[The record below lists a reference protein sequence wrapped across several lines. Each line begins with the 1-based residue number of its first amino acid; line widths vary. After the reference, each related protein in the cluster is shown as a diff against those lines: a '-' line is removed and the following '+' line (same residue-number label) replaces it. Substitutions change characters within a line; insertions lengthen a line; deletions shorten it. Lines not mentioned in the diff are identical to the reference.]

1 MSCCDLVTIEKLCQS
16 VFMAPATERKLFLG
30 ARLRRIRRD
39 LALTQTKM
47 AQDLAISP
55 SYLNHLERNQRP
67 LTAQILLRLAQ
78 TYDIDVR
85 SLSSD
90 TDVGGTQELAEVLA
104 DPMFRDLAV
113 PRHEVSEITETAPG
127 IAEALVRLYRVHGE
141 RRRSGGSARGAPSGD
156 WDEAGLVTPSDWVS
170 DLFQAQRNFFPE
182 LEELGETIAA
192 DLNPEPHGFADAAR
206 ARLAERHGVGVR
218 VAPSDLLSDM
228 VRRYD
233 HHRRRLILSERLDG
247 AGRAF
252 AIAYQLALFEG
263 EEALSALV
271 ARAGPPDAPT
281 ARLLKVSLANYL
293 AAAQMMP
300 YEAFRDLCERT
311 GYDIELVR
319 TRFGA
324 GFEQVCHRLTTLS
337 RPTARGVP
345 FFMLRVD
352 VAGNTS
358 KRFAGGAF
366 PFSRFG
372 GVCPRWTIH
381 AAFRSPGK
389 IVTQIVETPEGQR
402 YFTFART
409 VRRVAPP
416 AGDEDFDL
424 SVGVGCELKYA
435 ARLSYARGLDLAQPA
450 VTLVGPACRICE
462 RPACP
467 QRATEPA
474 NYALAV
480 DEFQKTVSP
489 YPFATA

>member
-1 MSCCDLVTIEKLCQS
+1 
-16 VFMAPATERKLFLG
+16 MATPERKLFLG

-39 LALTQTKM
+39 LGLTQTRM

-85 SLSSD
+85 SFSSD
-90 TDVGGTQELAEVLA
+90 ADVGGAQELSEVLA

-113 PRHEVSEITETAPG
+113 PRHELQEIAETAPG
-127 IAEALVRLYRVHGE
+127 VSEALVRLYRVHGE
-141 RRRSGGSARGAPSGD
+141 RRRGGPGGGSGGRGDDGT
-156 WDEAGLVTPSDWVS
+156 LLTPADWVS
-170 DLFQAQRNFFPE
+170 DHFQAQRNFFPE
-182 LEELGETIAA
+182 LEDLGEAMA
-192 DLNPEPHGFADAAR
+192 GELNPDPHGFGEAAR
-206 ARLAERHGVGVR
+206 ARLLERHGVQVR
-218 VAPSDLLSDM
+218 VTPGDLLDDM

-252 AIAYQLALFEG
+252 ALAYQLALFEG
-263 EEALSALV
+263 DETLSALV
-271 ARAGPPDAPT
+271 ARAAPPDGPT

-300 YEAFRDLCERT
+300 YERFRDLCERT
-311 GYDIELVR
+311 GYDMEVVR

-352 VAGNTS
+352 PAGNTS

-372 GVCPRWTIH
+372 GVCPRWRIH

-389 IVTQIVETPEGQR
+389 ILTQIVETPEGQR
-402 YFTFART
+402 YFTFSRT

-416 AGDEDFDL
+416 PGEDDAEL
-424 SVGVGCELKYA
+424 SIGIGCELKFA
-435 ARLSYARGLDLAQPA
+435 GRLAYARGLDLADPV
-450 VTLVGPACRICE
+450 VTPVGPACRICE

-467 QRATEPA
+467 RRAAEPA
-474 NYALAV
+474 SQSLAV

-489 YPFATA
+489 YPFARA

>member
-1 MSCCDLVTIEKLCQS
+1 
-16 VFMAPATERKLFLG
+16 MAAPERKLFLG

-39 LALTQTKM
+39 LGLTQTRM

-85 SLSSD
+85 SFSSD
-90 TDVGGTQELAEVLA
+90 TDVGGAQELSEVLA

-113 PRHEVSEITETAPG
+113 PRHEVQEITETAPG

-141 RRRSGGSARGAPSGD
+141 RRLGGPARGGGRAAE
-156 WDEAGLVTPSDWVS
+156 EASLLTPADWVS
-170 DLFQAQRNFFPE
+170 DHFQAQRNFFPE
-182 LEELGETIAA
+182 LEDLGEALA
-192 DLNPEPHGFADAAR
+192 GQLNSDPHGFGEAAR
-206 ARLAERHGVGVR
+206 ARLADRHGVQVR
-218 VAPSDLLSDM
+218 VTPADLLDDM

-252 AIAYQLALFEG
+252 ALAYQLALFEG
-263 EEALSALV
+263 GDMLDALV
-271 ARAGPPDAPT
+271 SRAAPPDGPT
-281 ARLLKVSLANYL
+281 ARLLKVSLTNYL
-293 AAAQMMP
+293 AASQMMP
-300 YEAFRDLCERT
+300 YERFRDLCERT
-311 GYDIELVR
+311 GYDMEVVR

-352 VAGNTS
+352 PAGNTS

-372 GVCPRWTIH
+372 GVCPRWRIH

-389 IVTQIVETPEGQR
+389 ILTQIVETPEGQR
-402 YFTFART
+402 YFTFSRT

-416 AGDEDFDL
+416 PGEDDAEL
-424 SVGVGCELKYA
+424 SVGIGCELKFA
-435 ARLSYARGLDLAQPA
+435 GRLAYARGLDLADPA
-450 VTLVGPACRICE
+450 VTPVGPACRICE

-467 QRATEPA
+467 QRAAEPA
-474 NYALAV
+474 SRSLAV

-489 YPFATA
+489 YPFAPA